1 MLPRPPIA
9 LQLHP
14 QGCVCLLPS
23 PPPHPPPPQKLY
35 FCEYSL
41 HFFKRRSQLLR
52 HLQKCP
58 LRHPPGDEIYRN
70 DGVSMFEVGGAGGW
84 GGCAHLKSAAEGRA
98 GAGWLAGWLA
108 GCSSRI

>member
-1 MLPRPPIA
+1 MPLP
-9 LQLHP
+9 L
-14 QGCVCLLPS
+14 
-23 PPPHPPPPQKLY
+23 PQKLY

-70 DGVSMFEVGGAGGW
+70 GGVSMFEVSGRSGVVRVVPFP
-84 GGCAHLKSAAEGRA
+84 CAVHHRP
-98 GAGWLAGWLA
+98 W
-108 GCSSRI
+108 C